1 MSVRLKRDTGMVGV
15 MGNLSVKMNG
25 EKVEKIK
32 NQEILNIDIPD
43 EGATIQLSQLGAKTQ
58 EQLVREG
65 DRLEVKTTFLG
76 KYGIF
81 IVILLSAVLGVF
93 FNNYVRVS
101 VFVVYIIA
109 ILVADGLM
117 FQLIKIPSGRL

>member
-1 MSVRLKRDTGMVGV
+1 MIGV
-15 MGNLSVKMNG
+15 MSSFSVKKNG
-25 EKVEKIK
+25 EKVDKIK
-32 NQEILNIDIPD
+32 NDEIITVDIPED
-43 EGATIQLSQLGAKTQ
+43 GATIQLSQFRVKTQ

-65 DRLEVKTTFLG
+65 DRLEVNTTFLG

-81 IVILLSAVLGVF
+81 IVILLSAVLGVS

-109 ILVADGLM
+109 MLVADGLM

>member
-1 MSVRLKRDTGMVGV
+1 MSVQIKRSTGMIGV
-15 MGNLSVKMNG
+15 MSSFSVKKNG
-25 EKVEKIK
+25 EKVDKIK
-32 NQEILNIDIPD
+32 NDEIITVDIPED
-43 EGATIQLSQLGAKTQ
+43 GATIQLSQFGAKTQ

-101 VFVVYIIA
+101 VFIVY
-109 ILVADGLM
+109 LVTVLLADGLM
-117 FQLIKIPSGRL
+117 LQLIKIPSGRL

>member
-1 MSVRLKRDTGMVGV
+1 MSVQIKRSTGMIGV
-15 MGNLSVKMNG
+15 MGTFSVKKNG
-25 EKVEKIK
+25 EKIDKIK
-32 NQEILNIDIPD
+32 NDEIITLDIPED
-43 EGATIQLSQLGAKTQ
+43 GANIQLSQFGAKTQ

-109 ILVADGLM
+109 MLVADGLM

>member
-1 MSVRLKRDTGMVGV
+1 MSVRIKRSTGRIGV
-15 MGNLSVKMNG
+15 MGTFSVKKNG
-25 EKVEKIK
+25 EKVDKIK
-32 NQEILNIDIPD
+32 NDEIITVDIPED
-43 EGATIQLSQLGAKTQ
+43 GATIQLSQFRVKTQ

-109 ILVADGLM
+109 MLVADGLM

>member
-1 MSVRLKRDTGMVGV
+1 MSVQIKRSTGMIGV
-15 MGNLSVKMNG
+15 MGTFSVKKNG
-25 EKVEKIK
+25 EKIDKIK
-32 NQEILNIDIPD
+32 NDEIITVDIPED
-43 EGATIQLSQLGAKTQ
+43 GATIQLSQFRVKTQ

-109 ILVADGLM
+109 MLVADGLM